1 MSNDYIR
8 QIAQDTGVSE
18 EYLNSLWNDAEQR
31 VDGDVEKD
39 NPAYWQK
46 VITEFNKLIDHIDIK
61 EAKFIMSTR
70 EDYNRAANDFFNNI
84 IEDDFGVAD
93 EMFGKMVDSRLRLM
107 INKERD
113 NYYKNVLQDKA
124 RKIAAGD

>member
-39 NPAYWQK
+39 NPAVKLYEK
-46 VITEFNKLIDHIDIK
+46 VGFTNPYL
-61 EAKFIMSTR
+61 
-70 EDYNRAANDFFNNI
+70 
-84 IEDDFGVAD
+84 
-93 EMFGKMVDSRLRLM
+93 EMRLYR
-107 INKERD
+107 
-113 NYYKNVLQDKA
+113 
-124 RKIAAGD
+124 